1 MEIKRT
7 SSHSEKNSYTLHK
20 TMSEQDANRLLE
32 EITMNPNAIEK
43 KYIDI
48 GKLYNKGVDGKQ
60 AIVVNN
66 ELATVEELEILDS
79 NFYKNKIKEEKFKG
93 LFFTL
98 NDKFYS
104 DNEEFQKV
112 IQHNIEN
119 GYIF

>member
-1 MEIKRT
+1 MSHKGGKMEIIKLT
-7 SSHSEKNSYTLHK
+7 HPEKNSSTHHK

-48 GKLYNKGVDGKQ
+48 GKLYNKGVNGKQ

-79 NFYKNKIKEEKFKG
+79 DFYKNKIKEEKCKG
-93 LFFTL
+93 L
-98 NDKFYS
+98 Y
-104 DNEEFQKV
+104 
-112 IQHNIEN
+112 
-119 GYIF
+119 